1 MDDTAGSLEAKEQF
15 SSPSSSSSDLP
26 DQHAPQRTVSR
37 CPSRNSSRSPQQENE
52 TMSPLREFFFVGLCC
67 SAQFVTQVGLLNTL
81 NILHTIGDDLG
92 ITDPGI
98 LSWLIA
104 GYSLTVGT
112 FILLSGRCGDIFGY
126 KIMLIVGFG
135 WFAVWNVVGG
145 CSVYLDGYG
154 GQVLFIFTR
163 VMAGIGPAIL
173 LPNAL
178 GLLGATYKEGRRKD
192 MVFSLFGACA
202 PGK

>member
-1 MDDTAGSLEAKEQF
+1 
-15 SSPSSSSSDLP
+15 
-26 DQHAPQRTVSR
+26 
-37 CPSRNSSRSPQQENE
+37 
-52 TMSPLREFFFVGLCC
+52 MSPLREFFFVGLCC